1 MSEALVLRDIHFPDS
16 VDWFPPAPGWWLL
29 PIVLIALILLL
40 RRLRKKNRSVR
51 IDKSVKAEVE
61 AVLARYRQDADA
73 QHLIQQLSA
82 LLKRVG
88 MTYLSREEVAAMSG
102 VAWIERVDGLA
113 GGRRFSPQVRELL
126 ATAPY
131 RQQVEADAS
140 LIEDLINQ
148 MRRWCADLPARRG
161 GRGHV

>member
-16 VDWFPPAPGWWLL
+16 IDWFPPAPGWWLL
-29 PIVLIALILLL
+29 PILLIVLILLL
-40 RRLRKKNRSVR
+40 RRLRKRPRAVR
-51 IDKSVKAEVE
+51 IDKGVKAQVE
-61 AVLARYRQDADA
+61 AVLTNYQQDADV
-73 QHLIQQLSA
+73 LRLVQQLSA

-88 MTYLSREEVAAMSG
+88 MTYLSREEAAAMSG
-102 VAWIERVDGLA
+102 LAWIERVDGLA

-131 RQQVEADAS
+131 RQQVEADAL
-140 LIEDLINQ
+140 LIQDLINQ